1 MRITKKRFKA
11 VLCAVLS
18 MCILAYSAY
27 PVFAE
32 EQASQNDA
40 TEATQATTIDP
51 NDIDALENRRQ
62 ELQAQSDKYQQILEK
77 TKENIAD
84 QEEYVNALVN
94 KVQVLDDKIELSH
107 QSINDLNSQIQD
119 KQTDIDNANKSIE
132 DQMNTLRKR
141 LRNIYMAG
149 NATDLEI
156 IFGAKS
162 FSDFLDKMELVEA
175 LSDYDNNLIN
185 SIQGDLENISK
196 EKAELESVMDSLE
209 AEEASL
215 ESDQQEL
222 NKLLEENKELLAGL
236 YKASDTASSEIQNG
250 ALESEDIEK
259 AISNYYAEKARLE
272 AERAEQEKNNQANNG
287 GSSNSGS
294 SSGTIHDDL
303 DISPSGFVWP
313 CPGFYY
319 LTSEWNED
327 RGSYNHGAIDIAD
340 AGIMGADVV
349 AAKEGVVIDSYNG
362 CYHNWGKD
370 GSCGCGGGYGN
381 YVMIAH
387 DDGKMTV
394 YGHLSTTMVYTGQ
407 HVYQG
412 QVIGFVGSTGHSTGA
427 HLHFETRLNGVKYN
441 PMTEFQS

>member
-1 MRITKKRFKA
+1 MQITKKRFKS

-18 MCILAYSAY
+18 VCVLTFSAY
-27 PVFAE
+27 PAFAE
-32 EQASQNDA
+32 EQASSEVA
-40 TEATQATTIDP
+40 TEETQATTIDP

-62 ELQAQSDKYQQILEK
+62 ELQAESDRYQQILEK

-84 QEEYVNALVN
+84 QEEYVNALVS

-107 QSINDLNSQIQD
+107 RSINELNGKIQD
-119 KQTDIDNANKSIE
+119 KQADIDNANKSIE
-132 DQMNTLRKR
+132 NQMNTLRTR

-175 LSDYDNNLIN
+175 LSEYDNNLIN
-185 SIQGDLENISK
+185 SIQGELENISK
-196 EKAELESVMDSLE
+196 EKAELEKDMDSLE
-209 AEEASL
+209 VEEANL
-215 ESDQQEL
+215 QSDQAEL
-222 NKLLEENKELLAGL
+222 NKILEENKELLAGL
-236 YKASDTASSEIQNG
+236 YKASDKATNELESG
-250 ALESEDIEK
+250 ALESEEIEK
-259 AISNYYAEKARLE
+259 AIADYYAEKARLE
-272 AERAEQEKNNQANNG
+272 AERAEQEKQNSIANG
-287 GSSNSGS
+287 GSGGSGS
-294 SSGTIHDDL
+294 SSIHDEL
-303 DISPSGFVWP
+303 ETSPSGFVWP

-319 LTSEWNED
+319 LTSEWNKD

-349 AAKEGVVIDSYNG
+349 AAKDGIVIDSYNG

-387 DDGKMTV
+387 NGGKMTV

-407 HVYQG
+407 KVYQG
-412 QVIGFVGSTGHSTGA
+412 QVIGFVGSTGHSTGP
-427 HLHFETRLNGVKYN
+427 HLHFETRLNGIKYN
-441 PMTEFQS
+441 PMTEYQS

>member
-1 MRITKKRFKA
+1 MKITKRKFKA
-11 VLCAVLS
+11 VLCAILSVCVLTFS
-18 MCILAYSAY
+18 VY
-27 PVFAE
+27 PVFAA
-32 EQASQNDA
+32 EQES
-40 TEATQATTIDP
+40 TEAVTEETQATTIDP
-51 NDIDALENRRQ
+51 NDIDALESRRQ

-84 QEEYVNALVN
+84 QEEYVKALVS

-107 QSINDLNSQIQD
+107 QSINELNGKIQD
-119 KQTDIDNANKSIE
+119 KQTAIDNANKSIE
-132 DQMNTLRKR
+132 NQMNTLRNR

-149 NATDLEI
+149 NTTDLEI

-162 FSDFLDKMELVEA
+162 FCDFLDKMELVEA

-185 SIQGDLENISK
+185 SIKGDLENISK
-196 EKAELESVMDSLE
+196 EKAELEKDMDSLE

-222 NKLLEENKELLAGL
+222 NKILEENKELLAGL
-236 YKASDTASSEIQNG
+236 YKTSDKATSEIQNG
-250 ALESEDIEK
+250 ALESDDIEK

-272 AERAEQEKNNQANNG
+272 AERAEQERNNN
-287 GSSNSGS
+287 SNSGGS
-294 SSGTIHDDL
+294 SSGTVHDDL
-303 DISPSGFVWP
+303 EVSPSGFVWP
-313 CPGFYY
+313 CPGYYY

-387 DDGKMTV
+387 DGGKMTV

>member
-1 MRITKKRFKA
+1 MKITKRKFKA
-11 VLCAVLS
+11 VLCAILSVCVLTFS
-18 MCILAYSAY
+18 VY
-27 PVFAE
+27 PVFAA
-32 EQASQNDA
+32 EQES
-40 TEATQATTIDP
+40 TEAVTEETQATTIDP
-51 NDIDALENRRQ
+51 NDIDALESRRQ

-84 QEEYVNALVN
+84 QEEYVNALVS
-94 KVQVLDDKIELSH
+94 KVKVLDDKIEISH
-107 QSINDLNSQIQD
+107 RSINDLNDKIQD
-119 KQTDIDNANKSIE
+119 KQAAIDDANKKIE
-132 DQMNTLRKR
+132 DQMNTLRNR

-149 NATDLEI
+149 NTTDLEI

-185 SIQGDLENISK
+185 SIKGDLENISK
-196 EKAELESVMDSLE
+196 EKAELEKDMDSLE

-222 NKLLEENKELLAGL
+222 NKILAENKELLAGL
-236 YKASDTASSEIQNG
+236 YKTSDKATSEIQNG
-250 ALESEDIEK
+250 ALESDDIEK

-272 AERAEQEKNNQANNG
+272 AERAEQERNNN
-287 GSSNSGS
+287 SNSGGS
-294 SSGTIHDDL
+294 SSGTVHDDL
-303 DISPSGFVWP
+303 EVSPSGFVWP
-313 CPGFYY
+313 CPGYYY

-387 DDGKMTV
+387 DGGKMTV

-441 PMTEFQS
+441 PMTEYQS

>member
-1 MRITKKRFKA
+1 MKITKRKFKA
-11 VLCAVLS
+11 VLCAILSVCVLTFS
-18 MCILAYSAY
+18 VY
-27 PVFAE
+27 PVFAA
-32 EQASQNDA
+32 EQES
-40 TEATQATTIDP
+40 TEVVTQETQATTIDP
-51 NDIDALENRRQ
+51 NDIDALESRRQ

-84 QEEYVNALVN
+84 QEEYVNALVS
-94 KVQVLDDKIELSH
+94 KVQVLDDKIEISH
-107 QSINDLNSQIQD
+107 QSINDLNDKIQD
-119 KQTDIDNANKSIE
+119 KQAAIDDANKRIE
-132 DQMNTLRKR
+132 DQMNTLRNR
-141 LRNIYMAG
+141 LRNIYMTG

-175 LSDYDNNLIN
+175 LSDYDNNLIT

-196 EKAELESVMDSLE
+196 EKEALEKDMDSLE

-215 ESDQQEL
+215 EQDQTEL

-236 YKASDTASSEIQNG
+236 YKASDTASSEIKNG

-272 AERAEQEKNNQANNG
+272 AERAEQERLNNASNG
-287 GSSNSGS
+287 GNSS
-294 SSGTIHDDL
+294 TIHDDI

-313 CPGFYY
+313 CPGYYY

-387 DDGKMTV
+387 DNGKMTV
-394 YGHLSTTMVYTGQ
+394 YGHLSTTIVYTGQ

-441 PMTEFQS
+441 PMTEYQS

>member
-1 MRITKKRFKA
+1 MKITKRKFKA
-11 VLCAVLS
+11 VLCAILSVCVLTFS
-18 MCILAYSAY
+18 VY
-27 PVFAE
+27 PVFAA
-32 EQASQNDA
+32 EQES
-40 TEATQATTIDP
+40 TEAVTEETQATTIDP

-84 QEEYVNALVN
+84 QEEYVKALVS

-107 QSINDLNSQIQD
+107 QSINELNGKIQD
-119 KQTDIDNANKSIE
+119 KQTAIDNANKSIE
-132 DQMNTLRKR
+132 NQMNTLRNR

-149 NATDLEI
+149 NTTDLEI

-175 LSDYDNNLIN
+175 LSDYDNNLIT

-196 EKAELESVMDSLE
+196 EKAELEKDMDSLE

-222 NKLLEENKELLAGL
+222 NKILEENKELLAGL
-236 YKASDTASSEIQNG
+236 YKTSDKATSEIQNG

-272 AERAEQEKNNQANNG
+272 AERAEQERNNN
-287 GSSNSGS
+287 SNSGGS
-294 SSGTIHDDL
+294 TSGTVHDDL

-313 CPGFYY
+313 CPGYYY

-387 DDGKMTV
+387 DGGKMTV

-441 PMTEFQS
+441 PMTEYQS

>member
-1 MRITKKRFKA
+1 MQITKKRFKS

-18 MCILAYSAY
+18 VCVLAFSAY
-27 PVFAE
+27 PAFAE
-32 EQASQNDA
+32 EQASSEVA
-40 TEATQATTIDP
+40 TEETQATTIDP

-62 ELQAQSDKYQQILEK
+62 ELQAESDRYQQILEK

-84 QEEYVNALVN
+84 QEEYVNALVS

-107 QSINDLNSQIQD
+107 RSINELNGKIQD
-119 KQTDIDNANKSIE
+119 KQADIDNANKSIE
-132 DQMNTLRKR
+132 NQMNTLRTR

-175 LSDYDNNLIN
+175 LSEYDNNLIN
-185 SIQGDLENISK
+185 SIQGELENISK
-196 EKAELESVMDSLE
+196 EKAELEKDMDSLE
-209 AEEASL
+209 AEEANL
-215 ESDQQEL
+215 QSDQAEL
-222 NKLLEENKELLAGL
+222 NKILEENKELLAGL
-236 YKASDTASSEIQNG
+236 YKASDKATNELESG
-250 ALESEDIEK
+250 ALESEEIEK
-259 AISNYYAEKARLE
+259 AIADYYAEKARLE
-272 AERAEQEKNNQANNG
+272 AERAEQEKHNSIAN
-287 GSSNSGS
+287 GSSGS
-294 SSGTIHDDL
+294 SSIHDEL
-303 DISPSGFVWP
+303 EISPSGFVWP

-349 AAKEGVVIDSYNG
+349 AAKDGIVIDSYNG

-381 YVMIAH
+381 YAMIAH
-387 DDGKMTV
+387 DGGKMTV

-407 HVYQG
+407 KVYQG
-412 QVIGFVGSTGHSTGA
+412 QVIGFVGSTGHSTGP
-427 HLHFETRLNGVKYN
+427 HLHFETRLNGIKYN
-441 PMTEFQS
+441 PMTEYQS

>member
-1 MRITKKRFKA
+1 MRISKKRFKA
-11 VLCAVLS
+11 VLCAILS
-18 MCILAYSAY
+18 MCIFAYSAY

-32 EQASQNDA
+32 EQAAQEAS
-40 TEATQATTIDP
+40 TEQTQATTIDP
-51 NDIDALENRRQ
+51 NDIDALESRRQ

-84 QEEYVNALVN
+84 QEEYVNALVS
-94 KVQVLDDKIELSH
+94 KVQVLDDKIEISH
-107 QSINDLNSQIQD
+107 QSINDLNDKIQD
-119 KQTDIDNANKSIE
+119 KQAAIDDANKSIE
-132 DQMNTLRKR
+132 DQMNTLRNR

-149 NATDLEI
+149 NTTDLEI

-175 LSDYDNNLIN
+175 LSDYDNNLIT

-196 EKAELESVMDSLE
+196 EKEDLEKDMDSLE

-215 ESDQQEL
+215 EQDQTEL
-222 NKLLEENKELLAGL
+222 NKLLEENKELLSGL
-236 YKASDTASSEIQNG
+236 YKASDTASSEIKNG

-272 AERAEQEKNNQANNG
+272 AEQERNNN
-287 GSSNSGS
+287 SNSGGS
-294 SSGTIHDDL
+294 SSGTVHDDL
-303 DISPSGFVWP
+303 EVSPSGFVWP
-313 CPGFYY
+313 CPGYYY

-362 CYHNWGKD
+362 CYHNWPKEY

-441 PMTEFQS
+441 PMTEYQS

>member
-1 MRITKKRFKA
+1 MKITKRKFKA
-11 VLCAVLS
+11 VLCAILSVCVLTFS
-18 MCILAYSAY
+18 VY
-27 PVFAE
+27 PVFAA
-32 EQASQNDA
+32 EQES
-40 TEATQATTIDP
+40 TEAVTEETQATTIDP
-51 NDIDALENRRQ
+51 NDIDALESRRQ

-84 QEEYVNALVN
+84 QEEYVNALVS

-107 QSINDLNSQIQD
+107 QSINELNGKIQD
-119 KQTDIDNANKSIE
+119 KQTAIDNANKSIE
-132 DQMNTLRKR
+132 NQMNTLRNR

-149 NATDLEI
+149 NTTDLEI

-175 LSDYDNNLIN
+175 LSDYDNNLIT

-196 EKAELESVMDSLE
+196 EKAELEKDMDSLE

-222 NKLLEENKELLAGL
+222 NKILEENKELLAGL
-236 YKASDTASSEIQNG
+236 YKTSDKATSEIQNG
-250 ALESEDIEK
+250 ALESDDIEK

-272 AERAEQEKNNQANNG
+272 AERAEQERNNN
-287 GSSNSGS
+287 SNSGGS

-303 DISPSGFVWP
+303 EVSPSGFVWP
-313 CPGFYY
+313 CPGYYY

-362 CYHNWGKD
+362 CYHNWGKEY

-387 DDGKMTV
+387 DGGKMTV

-412 QVIGFVGSTGHSTGA
+412 QVIGYVGSTGHSTGA

-441 PMTEFQS
+441 PMTEYQS

>member
-1 MRITKKRFKA
+1 MQITKKRFKA

-18 MCILAYSAY
+18 VCVLAFSAY
-27 PVFAE
+27 PAFAE
-32 EQASQNDA
+32 EQASSEAA
-40 TEATQATTIDP
+40 TEETQATTIDP
-51 NDIDALENRRQ
+51 NDIDALVNRRQ
-62 ELQAQSDKYQQILEK
+62 ELQAESDRYQQILEK

-84 QEEYVNALVN
+84 QEEYVNALVS

-107 QSINDLNSQIQD
+107 RSINELNGKIQD
-119 KQTDIDNANKSIE
+119 KQADIDNANKSIE
-132 DQMNTLRKR
+132 NQMNTLRTR

-175 LSDYDNNLIN
+175 LSEYDNNLIN
-185 SIQGDLENISK
+185 SIQGELENISK
-196 EKAELESVMDSLE
+196 EKAELEKDMDSLE
-209 AEEASL
+209 AEEANL
-215 ESDQQEL
+215 QSDQAEL
-222 NKLLEENKELLAGL
+222 NKILEENKELLAGL
-236 YKASDTASSEIQNG
+236 YKASDKATNELESG
-250 ALESEDIEK
+250 ALESEEIEK
-259 AISNYYAEKARLE
+259 AIADYYAEKARLE
-272 AERAEQEKNNQANNG
+272 AERAEQEKHNSIAN
-287 GSSNSGS
+287 GSSSGS
-294 SSGTIHDDL
+294 SSIHDEL
-303 DISPSGFVWP
+303 EISPSGFVWP

-349 AAKEGVVIDSYNG
+349 AAKDGIVIDSYNG

-381 YVMIAH
+381 YAMIAH
-387 DDGKMTV
+387 DNGKMTV

-407 HVYQG
+407 KVYQG
-412 QVIGFVGSTGHSTGA
+412 QVIGFVGSTGHSTGP
-427 HLHFETRLNGVKYN
+427 HLHFETRLNGIKYN
-441 PMTEFQS
+441 PMTEYQS

>member
-1 MRITKKRFKA
+1 MKITKRKFKA
-11 VLCAVLS
+11 VLCAILSVCVLTFS
-18 MCILAYSAY
+18 VY
-27 PVFAE
+27 PVFAA
-32 EQASQNDA
+32 EQES
-40 TEATQATTIDP
+40 TEAVTEETQATTIDP
-51 NDIDALENRRQ
+51 NDIDALESRRQ

-84 QEEYVNALVN
+84 QEEYVKALVS

-107 QSINDLNSQIQD
+107 QSINELNGKIQD
-119 KQTDIDNANKSIE
+119 KQAAIDDANKKIE
-132 DQMNTLRKR
+132 DQMNTLRNR

-149 NATDLEI
+149 NTTDLEI

-185 SIQGDLENISK
+185 SIKGDLENISK
-196 EKAELESVMDSLE
+196 EKAELEKDMDSLE

-222 NKLLEENKELLAGL
+222 NKILEENKELLAGL
-236 YKASDTASSEIQNG
+236 YKTSDKATSEIQNG
-250 ALESEDIEK
+250 ALESDDIEK

-272 AERAEQEKNNQANNG
+272 AERAEQERNNN
-287 GSSNSGS
+287 SNSGGS
-294 SSGTIHDDL
+294 SSGTIHGDL

-313 CPGFYY
+313 CPGYYY

-327 RGSYNHGAIDIAD
+327 RGSYNHGAIAD
-340 AGIMGADVV
+340 SGIMGADVV

-387 DDGKMTV
+387 DGGKMTV

-441 PMTEFQS
+441 PMTEYQS

>member
-1 MRITKKRFKA
+1 MQITKKRFKS

-18 MCILAYSAY
+18 VCVLAFSAY
-27 PVFAE
+27 PAFAE
-32 EQASQNDA
+32 EQASSEAA
-40 TEATQATTIDP
+40 TEETQATTIDP

-62 ELQAQSDKYQQILEK
+62 ELQAESDRYQQILEK

-84 QEEYVNALVN
+84 QEEYVNALVS

-107 QSINDLNSQIQD
+107 RSINELNGKIQD
-119 KQTDIDNANKSIE
+119 KQADIDNANKSIE
-132 DQMNTLRKR
+132 NQMNTLRTR

-175 LSDYDNNLIN
+175 LSEYDNNLIN
-185 SIQGDLENISK
+185 LIQGDLENISK
-196 EKAELESVMDSLE
+196 EKAELEKDMDSLE
-209 AEEASL
+209 AEEANL
-215 ESDQQEL
+215 QSDQAEL
-222 NKLLEENKELLAGL
+222 NKILEENKELLAGL
-236 YKASDTASSEIQNG
+236 YKASDKATNELESG
-250 ALESEDIEK
+250 ALESEEIEK
-259 AISNYYAEKARLE
+259 AIADYYAEKARLE
-272 AERAEQEKNNQANNG
+272 AERAEQEKQNSIANG
-287 GSSNSGS
+287 GSGS
-294 SSGTIHDDL
+294 SSIHDEL
-303 DISPSGFVWP
+303 EISPSGFVWP

-349 AAKEGVVIDSYNG
+349 AAKDGIVIDSYNG

-381 YVMIAH
+381 YAMIAH
-387 DDGKMTV
+387 DNGKMTV

-407 HVYQG
+407 KVYQG
-412 QVIGFVGSTGHSTGA
+412 QVIGFVGSTGHSTGP
-427 HLHFETRLNGVKYN
+427 HLHFETRLNGIKYN
-441 PMTEFQS
+441 PMTEYQS

>member
-1 MRITKKRFKA
+1 MKITKRKFKA
-11 VLCAVLS
+11 VLCAILSVCVLTFS
-18 MCILAYSAY
+18 VY
-27 PVFAE
+27 PVFAAEQESTETVTE
-32 EQASQNDA
+32 E
-40 TEATQATTIDP
+40 TQATTIDP
-51 NDIDALENRRQ
+51 NDIDALESRRQ

-84 QEEYVNALVN
+84 QEEYVNALVS
-94 KVQVLDDKIELSH
+94 KVKVLDDKIELSH
-107 QSINDLNSQIQD
+107 QSINELNGKIQD
-119 KQTDIDNANKSIE
+119 KQTAIDNANKSIE
-132 DQMNTLRKR
+132 NQMNTLRNR

-149 NATDLEI
+149 NTTDLEI

-185 SIQGDLENISK
+185 SIKGDLENISK
-196 EKAELESVMDSLE
+196 EKAELEKDMDSLE

-222 NKLLEENKELLAGL
+222 NKILEENKELLAGL
-236 YKASDTASSEIQNG
+236 YKTSDKATSEIQNG
-250 ALESEDIEK
+250 ALESDDIEK

-272 AERAEQEKNNQANNG
+272 AERAEQERNNN
-287 GSSNSGS
+287 SNSGGS
-294 SSGTIHDDL
+294 SSGTVHDDL
-303 DISPSGFVWP
+303 EVSPSGFVWP
-313 CPGFYY
+313 CPGYYY

-387 DDGKMTV
+387 DGGKMTV

-412 QVIGFVGSTGHSTGA
+412 QVIGFVGSTGHSTGV

-441 PMTEFQS
+441 PMTEYQS